1 MEMTNSNS
9 DREKI
14 AARLKEARIFAGLSQ
29 AQAADKL
36 KMLRPTISEIEA
48 GNRRVS
54 AEELIQFA
62 NLYKV
67 DTSWLLLRDDEN
79 DANTTEQFK
88 FAARELGKLNQEDIK
103 KLLDVLKFIPKSKE
117 NE

>member
-1 MEMTNSNS
+1 METNDLNA

-14 AARLKEARIFAGLSQ
+14 ALRLKEARVLSGLSQ

-36 KMLRPTISEIEA
+36 GLQRPAISEIE
-48 GNRRVS
+48 GGRRKVS

-67 DTSWLLLRDDEN
+67 DTSWLLLRFNEDDSN
-79 DANTTEQFK
+79 EQLK
-88 FAARELGKLNQEDIK
+88 FAARELSKLSPDDIQK
-103 KLLDVLKFIPKSKE
+103 VLDVLKILPK
-117 NE
+117 